1 MFIKKYIK
9 QILNKFGYEIKRIDI
24 FERVLL
30 AEYTHNQDFT
40 FIQIGSND
48 GVKFDRLYS
57 FVTQHKCKGLVIEP
71 LSYYFKKLKEN
82 YAFYPDIIPVNCAI
96 HAEKKRA
103 NIYYINPTKLAEF
116 PDWING
122 IGSFNKN
129 HPKKYGISSEYIISE
144 DVNCEHLMDIIIKYN
159 IKKVNLLQIDTEG
172 YDGEIINMID
182 FNIFT
187 PSIIKYEHV
196 NLDKNEQIQ
205 VIQLLNSNG
214 YSMSYKIGDDSIAI
228 YNRTKL

>member
-1 MFIKKYIK
+1 MINPNSLFYSFLSKVKNGFWKPHLMSIDLILVQYFTRK
-9 QILNKFGYEIKRIDI
+9 QEGNL
-24 FERVLL
+24 V
-30 AEYTHNQDFT
+30 
-40 FIQIGSND
+40 QIGSND

-96 HAEKKRA
+96 HVEKKRA

-129 HPKKYGISSEYIISE
+129 HPK
-144 DVNCEHLMDIIIKYN
+144 
-159 IKKVNLLQIDTEG
+159 NLC
-172 YDGEIINMID
+172 
-182 FNIFT
+182 
-187 PSIIKYEHV
+187 
-196 NLDKNEQIQ
+196 
-205 VIQLLNSNG
+205 
-214 YSMSYKIGDDSIAI
+214 
-228 YNRTKL
+228 